1 MHFLMQI
8 RSYGIDSD
16 DLPIL
21 TLDETREQVR
31 EGHERIIAW
40 HLFTSANVHR
50 ENFLSTLR
58 EFTERQFLVLDES
71 EQPIARLQ
79 EPNPPPFP
87 NTMSTVHTE
96 CIRHMNDIRN
106 RSNVLLMSVKRYGPD
121 FTMFMSGCLVD
132 IERVLQRIRNQL
144 EVTLYQYYI
153 HDDTINE
160 EELALPQ
167 EIASAFLHPTY
178 TIEVLEQS
186 LQMLEKSKYTTP
198 QN

>member
-1 MHFLMQI
+1 MQI
-8 RSYGIDSD
+8 GQYGIDSD
-16 DLPIL
+16 DLPML

-40 HLFTSANVHR
+40 HLSAQANVHR

-71 EQPIARLQ
+71 EQPIALLQ

-87 NTMSTVHTE
+87 DTMSTVHQE
-96 CIRHMNDIRN
+96 CGKHMNDMRN
-106 RSNVLLMSVKRYGPD
+106 RSNALLKRARRYGPD

-132 IERVLQRIRNQL
+132 IERILQRIRNQL

-153 HDDTINE
+153 NDIVINE
-160 EELALPQ
+160 EELSLPQ
-167 EIASAFLHPTY
+167 EIANAFVQPAY
-178 TIEVLEQS
+178 TVEVLEQS
-186 LQMLEKSKYTTP
+186 LKMLEQSTSITP
-198 QN
+198 QS